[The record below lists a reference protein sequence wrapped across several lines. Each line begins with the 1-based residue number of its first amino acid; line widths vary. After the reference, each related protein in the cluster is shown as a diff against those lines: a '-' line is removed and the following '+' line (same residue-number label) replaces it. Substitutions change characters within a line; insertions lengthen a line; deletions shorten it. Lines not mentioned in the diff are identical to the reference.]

1 MASTLNQILGIKEEA
16 DNKQSA
22 PATVQQPTFAT
33 AGTPAVKAPQITQT
47 TAPKVEASPVV
58 APEAKVETPTGTE
71 TATAT
76 PAVETP
82 KKTVEERMEE
92 WKQNNPEPVRHTV
105 EAPELTHNYDY
116 KSILEKYQKDSQP
129 DPKVEKQRKIN
140 QSIASAG
147 DALAALINAVG
158 TTAGGNN
165 MKLDPAS
172 GLSEKMRA
180 RYKADDA
187 TAQDLRDKYLTLML
201 KAAGLE
207 DADNNRK
214 LSLYNSAV
222 AKADTD
228 YNTAKRNHDTAYDR
242 QVRSYERQDAAE
254 EKVKVNADNKA
265 YKDKMIT
272 LREQQLEDNKDYHN
286 KSLNIQQQR
295 VNKAGKGNNEHF
307 IIGQWRSNRT
317 FSKEELATVASR
329 MYEAGLISVGD
340 WNSAEMGLK
349 AYSPLIEKA
358 ARTKRGAEIME
369 SNGFTKNK

>member
-1 MASTLNQILGIKEEA
+1 MARSTLNQILGIQEDTNKET
-16 DNKQSA
+16 A
-22 PATVQQPTFAT
+22 PAAT
-33 AGTPAVKAPQITQT
+33 AQPQTA
-47 TAPKVEASPVV
+47 APKVETPQTATVTP
-58 APEAKVETPTGTE
+58 KVETPAATTPQTTPE
-71 TATAT
+71 TPATATAPAAET

-92 WKQNNPEPVRHTV
+92 WKQNNPEPVRRTV

-116 KSILEKYQKDSQP
+116 KTILEKYQKDSQP

-140 QSIASAG
+140 QSIAAAG
-147 DALAALINAVG
+147 DALTALINAVG

-254 EKVKVNADNKA
+254 EKAKTNADNKA

-272 LREQQLEDNKDYHN
+272 LREQQLKDNKDYHN

-295 VNKAGKGNNEHF
+295 VNKAGGNGNKVRYRLGDWH
-307 IIGQWRSNRT
+307 SDRT

-329 MYEAGLISVGD
+329 MCEAGLISQD
-340 WNSAEMGLK
+340 DLKDAEMGIK
-349 AYSPLIEKA
+349 NYGPLVEKA
-358 ARTKRGAEIME
+358 AGTKKGAEIMV
-369 SNGFTKNK
+369 SNGFVRN

>member
-1 MASTLNQILGIKEEA
+1 MARSTLNQILGIQEDTNKET
-16 DNKQSA
+16 A
-22 PATVQQPTFAT
+22 PVAT
-33 AGTPAVKAPQITQT
+33 AQPQT
-47 TAPKVEASPVV
+47 TAAAPKVETPQTPAVTP
-58 APEAKVETPTGTE
+58 KVETAPVAAPETKTE
-71 TATAT
+71 TPATAGAT
-76 PAVETP
+76 EATAAVPP

-92 WKQNNPEPVRHTV
+92 WKQNNPEPVKRAV
-105 EAPELTHNYDY
+105 ETPELTHNYDY

-147 DALAALINAVG
+147 DALTALINAVG

-254 EKVKVNADNKA
+254 EKAKTNAANKA
-265 YKDKMIT
+265 YKNEMLK
-272 LREQQLEDNKDYHN
+272 LREQQLKDNKDYHN

-295 VNKAGKGNNEHF
+295 VNKAGGNGDKVRYRLGDWH
-307 IIGQWRSNRT
+307 SDRT

-329 MYEAGLISVGD
+329 MCEAGLISQD
-340 WNSAEMGLK
+340 DLEDAEMGIK
-349 AYSPLIEKA
+349 NYGPLVEKA
-358 ARTKRGAEIME
+358 AGTKKGAEIMV
-369 SNGFTKNK
+369 SNGFVRN

>member
-1 MASTLNQILGIKEEA
+1 MARSTLNQILGIQEDTNKET
-16 DNKQSA
+16 A
-22 PATVQQPTFAT
+22 PVAT
-33 AGTPAVKAPQITQT
+33 AQPQTA
-47 TAPKVEASPVV
+47 APKVETPQTPAVTP
-58 APEAKVETPTGTE
+58 KVETAPVTAPETKTE
-71 TATAT
+71 TPAAAGATEATA
-76 PAVETP
+76 AVPP

-92 WKQNNPEPVRHTV
+92 WKQNNPEPVRRTV
-105 EAPELTHNYDY
+105 EAPELTNNYDY
-116 KSILEKYQKDSQP
+116 KTILEKYQKDSQP

-140 QSIASAG
+140 QSIAAAG
-147 DALAALINAVG
+147 DALTALINAVG

-254 EKVKVNADNKA
+254 AKAKVDADNKA

-295 VNKAGKGNNEHF
+295 VNKAGGGKNNEHF

-358 ARTKRGAEIME
+358 ARTERGAAIME

>member
-1 MASTLNQILGIKEEA
+1 MARSTLNQILGIQEDTNKET
-16 DNKQSA
+16 A
-22 PATVQQPTFAT
+22 PAAT
-33 AGTPAVKAPQITQT
+33 AQPQTA
-47 TAPKVEASPVV
+47 APKVETPQTATVTP
-58 APEAKVETPTGTE
+58 KVETPAATTPQTTPE
-71 TATAT
+71 TPATATAPAAET

-92 WKQNNPEPVRHTV
+92 WKQDNPEPVRRTV
-105 EAPELTHNYDY
+105 EAPELTQNYDY
-116 KSILEKYQKDSQP
+116 KTILEKYQKDSQP

-140 QSIASAG
+140 QSIAAAG

-254 EKVKVNADNKA
+254 EKAKVNADNKA